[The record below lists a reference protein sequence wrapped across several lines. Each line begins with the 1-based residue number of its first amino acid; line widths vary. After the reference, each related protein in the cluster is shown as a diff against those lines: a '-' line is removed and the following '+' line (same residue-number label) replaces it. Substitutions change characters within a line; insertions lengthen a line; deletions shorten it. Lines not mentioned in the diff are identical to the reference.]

1 MEQQRLAE
9 QERKMAEEMKRREE
23 AEVKAEI
30 KALKDTINK
39 MSTKAKIKGNV
50 AQVFNLFDRD
60 KNSQLSRDELINIL
74 KHAGVTNVNDKEI
87 DTVYKL
93 LDVSGNGFIQ
103 KGEFIA
109 VIEGQKQ
116 PDYEKHVRDRRK
128 KAKEEEER
136 NQKIMS
142 AKLQAQLKTDYASV
156 DSLSNAVRRDLQI
169 GNVDGLSDI
178 VQGEKQRSSKQ
189 PAKLADSEEDIL
201 RCAIEI

>member
-74 KHAGVTNVNDKEI
+74 KHAGVTNVNEKEI

-136 NQKIMS
+136 N
-142 AKLQAQLKTDYASV
+142 
-156 DSLSNAVRRDLQI
+156 
-169 GNVDGLSDI
+169 
-178 VQGEKQRSSKQ
+178 
-189 PAKLADSEEDIL
+189 
-201 RCAIEI
+201 